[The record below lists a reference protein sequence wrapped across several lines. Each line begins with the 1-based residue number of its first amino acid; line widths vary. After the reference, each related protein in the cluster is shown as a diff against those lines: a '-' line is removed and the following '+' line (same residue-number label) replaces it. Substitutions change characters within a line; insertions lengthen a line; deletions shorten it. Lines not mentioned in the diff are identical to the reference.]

1 MKNSSRHLILVISL
15 LLACA
20 GVKAAEPA
28 SITIQAGQPGVK
40 INRAMWGIFFEDINF
55 GADGGL
61 YAELVKN
68 RGFEFPDPL
77 MGWSK
82 LSPSKARG
90 QISIHD
96 ENPFNPKNSH
106 YLRLESEGRDLF
118 GVANEG
124 FRGIGVKQGEAY
136 DFSAQVRNVS
146 GTPALRIGLYSGD
159 GALLDTVKIEKI
171 STDWEKRTAVLH
183 PNATDAKAKLYL
195 LVDGKGAVDVDFV
208 SLFPEKTWQQR
219 PGGLRADMVQA
230 LADMHPGFVR
240 FPGGCIVEGS
250 ELDKRYQWKKTIG
263 PVEERQLLIDRWNYE
278 FLHRPTPDYFQSFG
292 LGFFEYFQLCEDIG
306 AEPLP
311 ILNCGMACQFNS
323 GELCP
328 LDQLQP
334 YIQDALDLVEFANG
348 PTNSIWGAKRAALG
362 HSEPFH
368 LKMMGIGNENWL
380 QPYYERYAQFH
391 KALKEK
397 YPEIKLV
404 SSAGPDPADERFKS
418 AWENLRQVPADIID
432 EHCYANPSWFF
443 DNTHRYDNY
452 DRNGPKVFFGEYAA
466 QSDKI
471 VSVNNRN
478 NLECALAEAACMTGL
493 ERNGDVV
500 QMASYAPLFANTEAW
515 QWKPDLIW
523 VNNFDVC
530 LTPNYYVQKMFAN
543 NPGDATLPVKIGTAT
558 EPEAKPT
565 GGIGVGTWNTEAEF
579 KDIKVTA
586 PDGKVL
592 FASDFSTNSDGWKL
606 LGDGAEWKVQAGAL
620 RQTEER
626 EFIRALA
633 GDRTWTDYTLELKAR
648 KLAGL
653 EGFLILFH
661 INDDENR
668 VWWNIGGWNNTQ
680 NAVNLD
686 DNSVD
691 PKPGCIETNHW
702 YDIRVEVAGGAIKC
716 WLDGQ
721 LVHDIRPP
729 ATAANSLYASATR
742 DLQNGEVVLKIV
754 NAASEPFETDIN
766 LAGVKK
772 LSGPGRA
779 IVLTSG
785 NPKDE
790 NSPDSPGIV
799 LPMTETFEV
808 SGSGFRRTL
817 PGNSFTVL
825 RIKANE

>member
-1 MKNSSRHLILVISL
+1 MKSTFVKLVVVAGSLAAVSSLD
-15 LLACA
+15 
-20 GVKAAEPA
+20 A
-28 SITIQAGQPGVK
+28 SSATLTVQADQPGVT
-40 INRAMWGIFFEDINF
+40 INRAMWGIFFEDINL

-68 RGFEFPDPL
+68 RSFEFPDAL
-77 MGWSK
+77 MGWQVS
-82 LSPSKARG
+82 G
-90 QISIHD
+90 QTNGVEIRADKPFSQVQPNYVRVKSGTSI
-96 ENPFNPKNSH
+96 
-106 YLRLESEGRDLF
+106 
-118 GVANEG
+118 ANEG
-124 FRGIGVKQGEAY
+124 FRGIGIQAGETY
-136 DFSAQVRNVS
+136 DFSVEARAVEGRPVLKIELVGADGHFLAATS
-146 GTPALRIGLYSGD
+146 VKGLKADWRRLTAKLKSSTPAEKACLKVSVEG
-159 GALLDTVKIEKI
+159 GAADLDM
-171 STDWEKRTAVLH
+171 
-183 PNATDAKAKLYL
+183 
-195 LVDGKGAVDVDFV
+195 V
-208 SLFPEKTWQQR
+208 SLFPRHTWKNR
-219 PGGLRADMVQA
+219 PGGLRADMVQW
-230 LADMHPGFVR
+230 LADMKPGFMR
-240 FPGGCIVEGS
+240 FPGGCIVEGHT
-250 ELDKRYQWKKTIG
+250 LTNRYQWKTTIG
-263 PVEERQLLIDRWNYE
+263 PVAERKVIMNRWNDE
-278 FLHRPTPDYFQSFG
+278 FKHRPTPDYYQSFG

-306 AEPLP
+306 ASPLP

-323 GELCP
+323 GELVP
-328 LDQLQP
+328 LDQLDP
-334 YIQDALDLVEFANG
+334 YIQDALDLIEFANG
-348 PTNSIWGAKRAALG
+348 PVTSEWGAKRAAMG
-362 HSEPFH
+362 HPQPFG
-368 LKMMGIGNENWL
+368 LKMLGVGNEQWD
-380 QPYYERYAQFH
+380 QQYIDRYVKFH
-391 KALKEK
+391 AVLKAKH
-397 YPEIKLV
+397 PEIKLV
-404 SSAGPDPADERFKS
+404 SAAGPSPDGKLFDF
-418 AWENLRQVPADIID
+418 AWKNLRELHADIVD
-432 EHCYANPSWFF
+432 EHCYAKPDWFY
-443 DNTHRYDNY
+443 NSTHRYDHY

-466 QSDKI
+466 QSDKV
-471 VSVNNRN
+471 VSVDNRN

-500 QMASYAPLFANTEAW
+500 QMASYAPLFAHVDGW
-515 QWKPDLIW
+515 QWRPDLIW
-523 VNNFDVC
+523 VNN
-530 LTPNYYVQKMFAN
+530 LQSYGTPNYYVQKMFAN

-799 LPMTETFEV
+799 SPKTETFEV